1 MGLTYSSRR
10 AGASFLVLTM
20 IAGAQLLVGTPAA
33 QAQSLADR
41 LKAVQS
47 GQADRLTKLPAW
59 KPVGSTT
66 STAMVPLV
74 SGLTVVTAV
83 SEPPLGDYESIKMIT
98 AVGQTAVQLH
108 YSASQPKM
116 ELKGPLARRA
126 DNLGDADPMKEF
138 PDKIACLRT
147 IDVAD
152 LASAVAYSEVFCA
165 SPAEHFTGS
174 TSIGAS
180 SGLLAKLKSGQAVE
194 FHYANSN
201 QWAVYA
207 QQGAQIEG
215 QKPVGAM
222 LAQYAG
228 QWMNACQ
235 LRRVGTTDVAV
246 PVLLNGQRV
255 ELPALH
261 ASCAPDA
268 KTQADFYWLDQAA
281 NPITLALDL
290 DDTFFQAV
298 QITFP
303 PPATAP
309 LPLETALAAKQPAQ
323 VYGIYFDFGSA
334 TIKPES
340 ELVLRQIADILQKNA
355 GWKLSVSGHTDN
367 VGDATANLALSQHR
381 AAAVKDAL
389 VARFHIAVERLD
401 TSGFGAGR
409 PIDTNDTLEGR
420 ARNRRVELQRE

>member
-1 MGLTYSSRR
+1 MGSTYSFRR
-10 AGASFLVLTM
+10 EGASFLVLTM
-20 IAGAQLLVGTPAA
+20 IAGAHQLVGGPTA

-126 DNLGDADPMKEF
+126 ANLGDSDPMKEF

-147 IDVAD
+147 IDHAD
-152 LASAVAYSEVFCA
+152 LVSAVAYSEVFCA

-180 SGLLAKLKSGQAVE
+180 SDLLAKLKAGQAVE

-201 QWAVYA
+201 QWALYA

-215 QKPVGAM
+215 GPVDE
-222 LAQYAG
+222 
-228 QWMNACQ
+228 
-235 LRRVGTTDVAV
+235 R
-246 PVLLNGQRV
+246 
-255 ELPALH
+255 LPA
-261 ASCAPDA
+261 APGRHDRRRRPG
-268 KTQADFYWLDQAA
+268 AA
-281 NPITLALDL
+281 ER
-290 DDTFFQAV
+290 
-298 QITFP
+298 
-303 PPATAP
+303 PARGAAGAP
-309 LPLETALAAKQPAQ
+309 C
-323 VYGIYFDFGSA
+323 V
-334 TIKPES
+334 
-340 ELVLRQIADILQKNA
+340 VRA
-355 GWKLSVSGHTDN
+355 G
-367 VGDATANLALSQHR
+367 
-381 AAAVKDAL
+381 
-389 VARFHIAVERLD
+389 
-401 TSGFGAGR
+401 
-409 PIDTNDTLEGR
+409 
-420 ARNRRVELQRE
+420 